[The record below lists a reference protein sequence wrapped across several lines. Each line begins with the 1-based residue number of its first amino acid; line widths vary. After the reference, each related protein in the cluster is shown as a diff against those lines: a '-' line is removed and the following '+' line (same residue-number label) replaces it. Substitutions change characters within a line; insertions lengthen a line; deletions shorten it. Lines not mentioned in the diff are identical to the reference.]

1 MMDDQRIVDPQ
12 QHAVVEGTIQP
23 GAVVLGSD
31 GGEVGSVVSVTP
43 QTMTVKK
50 KGLFGGQ
57 VEIPKSLVREVEE
70 GHVELDVPAKEAA
83 RR

>member
-1 MMDDQRIVDPQ
+1 MDEQRIVDPQ
-12 QHAVVEGTIQP
+12 QHAAIEGAIQP

-31 GGEVGSVVSVTP
+31 GGEVGSVVSVTA

-50 KGLFGGQ
+50 KGIFGGQ

-70 GHVELDVPAKEAA
+70 GHIELDVPAKDAA